1 MPTGQQQQ
9 TPTTNEIRDEVR
21 RTLKKL
27 NDLART
33 EANFDQFCGAVLSD
47 VVKIT
52 GAFCGVLWQFDG
64 QTAPKITHKSG
75 DFPHAAA
82 AEVVAGDNK
91 LHANAIAEVVTKELP
106 VGIASEA
113 FTGRNMAESEASGEP
128 PFLLLLSPVH
138 DRQKNCRGA
147 LELVQRGSI
156 SAQAQEGYLRFM
168 TQVAQ
173 LFLRWNEHQDLAKL
187 SEDANVWDNRIA
199 FINES
204 HRSIDPD
211 ETAYSIANEARRLLK
226 CDRVS
231 VGRWNG
237 RRCKIKAIS
246 SQDRFDNR
254 ANVVRLSLI
263 HI

>member
-1 MPTGQQQQ
+1 MSTGQQQQ
-9 TPTTNEIRDEVR
+9 SPTTSEIRDEVR

-33 EANFDQFCGAVLSD
+33 EANFDQFCDAVLND

-52 GAFCGVLWQFDG
+52 GAYCGVLWQFDG

-75 DFPHAAA
+75 DFPHATA

-113 FTGRNMAESEASGEP
+113 FTGRNTADSQVNGEP
-128 PFLLLLSPVH
+128 SFLLLLSPVH
-138 DRQKNCRGA
+138 DRQKKCRGA

-173 LFLRWNEHQDLAKL
+173 LFLRRALE
-187 SEDANVWDNRIA
+187 
-199 FINES
+199 
-204 HRSIDPD
+204 RSPLQNQGD
-211 ETAYSIANEARRLLK
+211 
-226 CDRVS
+226 
-231 VGRWNG
+231 
-237 RRCKIKAIS
+237 
-246 SQDRFDNR
+246 Q
-254 ANVVRLSLI
+254 
-263 HI
+263 